1 MKDIIEKY
9 QFKGNLSLE
18 FEILDLSER
27 LQSKGAMMTIPHR
40 AQFYHIL
47 WIEKGQGIHYV
58 DFKPINIED
67 QTLIFVPSNSVNS
80 YDANLSYEGKAII
93 FTDKFFCKNNE
104 DLQYLR
110 GSPLFSDLYDLAKI
124 KVNQESSDL
133 MSLIDAMQTEFDR
146 EVDPSQYS
154 ILRNLVHIFLLKSER
169 EMHTQGFVKLPASI
183 HLDQLIFFKELLEQN
198 FHQYK
203 SVQKYASDLN
213 ISEKQLHKACK
224 TLLDKTPKQ
233 IIDERVLLEAKRS
246 LAHSTQS
253 IKEIAYDLG
262 YVEPTNF
269 IKYFRK
275 HTHTT
280 PSEFRELY

>member
-80 YDANLSYEGKAII
+80 YDVNGSYEGKAII
-93 FTDKFFCKNNE
+93 FTDKFFCKNNH
-104 DLQYLR
+104 DLQFLR
-110 GSPLFSDLYDLAKI
+110 STPLFSDLYDLAKFKI
-124 KVNQESSDL
+124 NPKTSDL
-133 MSLIDAMQTEFDR
+133 RSFINAMQTEFERD
-146 EVDPSQYS
+146 EDSSHYS
-154 ILRNLVHIFLLKSER
+154 ILHNLLHVFLLKAER

-183 HLDQLIFFKELLEQN
+183 HLDLLVLFKDLLEQN
-198 FHQYK
+198 FQQDK

-213 ISEKQLHKACK
+213 ISEKKLHKACK

-233 IIDERVLLEAKRS
+233 IIDERVLLEAKRL
-246 LAHSTQS
+246 LAHNTLS
-253 IKEIAYDLG
+253 IKEIAYSLG
-262 YVEPTNF
+262 FEEPTNF
-269 IKYFRK
+269 IKYFKK
-275 HTHTT
+275 HNNST
-280 PSEFRELY
+280 PIEFRELY